1 MTAGT
6 TPYVLLLLVATA
18 PVMPRYYVASPWHCP
33 APEMIHPCK
42 CMESLAGTRILC
54 SGIPSPEVLR
64 SPFRYLSV
72 YQLSTLTL
80 QNIQFPITVDLFS
93 GLNVVSIKILA
104 SVYRVKNGRHET
116 PPTFVNLEEKLRRL
130 YVTETTLDLGNTNLG
145 AMRRLS
151 RVDIQSSTIDVLRK
165 GWFDGLT
172 DLDTFLLSDSTVRVL
187 DDEVLS
193 GLANVNTIVLR
204 SSRLNVVRR
213 NYFPPIAYE
222 LKVLDLR

>member
-1 MTAGT
+1 M
-6 TPYVLLLLVATA
+6 
-18 PVMPRYYVASPWHCP
+18 
-33 APEMIHPCK
+33 
-42 CMESLAGTRILC
+42 
-54 SGIPSPEVLR
+54 
-64 SPFRYLSV
+64 
-72 YQLSTLTL
+72 
-80 QNIQFPITVDLFS
+80 
-93 GLNVVSIKILA
+93 
-104 SVYRVKNGRHET
+104 
-116 PPTFVNLEEKLRRL
+116 
-130 YVTETTLDLGNTNLG
+130 TETTLDLGNTNLG

-222 LKVLDLR
+222 LKVLDLSDNKLESLPENIFSNMPALHTVILSRNSFTVLHEGPWRPMLHQLSSINLEGNHLVCNRTIAWLVHHDMKGKVSGQCSEPRRLSNTPLSDLDESRLER